1 VFLESIF
8 CNNSKSNKEKNAMK
22 AKMKKLI
29 SIKSI
34 PILALALLAG
44 VVLMTGIAW
53 AKSTEYSVNCEF
65 TYGGTSMAKMWT
77 DDEGVEHLRG
87 IVYLLNS
94 DPNSGNI
101 IINIAGVCNHN
112 REMVVTGDGDFW
124 GHDHAAVTW
133 GDLTGTFQGIHAGI
147 RVNFTEGSSIHVY
160 KGIDGDLVGWTLRL
174 NGIWNMDPDVK
185 AGSFTG
191 TLHNPYGE

>member
-1 VFLESIF
+1 
-8 CNNSKSNKEKNAMK
+8 MK
-22 AKMKKLI
+22 TRMKKLI
-29 SIKSI
+29 SSKSI
-34 PILALALLAG
+34 TILTLALFAG

-133 GDLTGTFQGIHAGI
+133 GDLTGTFQGIHGGI
-147 RVNFTEGSSIHVY
+147 RVNFTEASSIHVY
-160 KGIDGDLVGWTLRL
+160 QGIDGDFVGWTLRL
-174 NGIWNMDPDVK
+174 NGTWNMEPDVK
-185 AGSFTG
+185 AGVFTG
-191 TLHNPYGE
+191 ILLNPYGD

>member
-1 VFLESIF
+1 
-8 CNNSKSNKEKNAMK
+8 MK
-22 AKMKKLI
+22 RRMKKLI
-29 SIKSI
+29 SSKSI
-34 PILALALLAG
+34 PILTLALLAG

-65 TYGGTSMAKMWT
+65 TYGSTSMAKNWT
-77 DDEGVEHLRG
+77 DDEGVQHLRG

-101 IINIAGVCNHN
+101 KINIAGVCNHN

-124 GHDHAAVTW
+124 GHDHAVVTW
-133 GDLTGTFQGIHAGI
+133 GDLTGTFQGIHGGI
-147 RVNFTEGSSIHVY
+147 RVNFTEASSIHVY

-174 NGIWNMDPDVK
+174 NGIWDMRKDVK
-185 AGSFTG
+185 AGSFQG
-191 TLHNPYGE
+191 ILQNPYGD